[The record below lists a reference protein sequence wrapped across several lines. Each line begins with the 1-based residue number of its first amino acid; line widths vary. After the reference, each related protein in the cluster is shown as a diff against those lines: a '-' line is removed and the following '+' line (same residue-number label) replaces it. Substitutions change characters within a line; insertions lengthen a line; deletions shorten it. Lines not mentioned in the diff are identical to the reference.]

1 MRRGCRSSTFT
12 PNPFRIG
19 SCGSIVRPH
28 ERVTFTPTPFSI
40 GDQRMPVV
48 LVAFRRHLV
57 LALDYV
63 LALVLA
69 LDALGRI
76 CVGIESCEL
85 DGLGRRFHTWIQNGV
100 LSQLGVEGY
109 LNFFLLDLEAFLLSQ
124 PLLFLR
130 LKLGWWKFS
139 KLALL
144 IEEAEASL
152 VAKRVVMLGCV
163 ESSPEAKGGRGKTIS
178 CTFVQRIFS
187 L

>member
-12 PNPFRIG
+12 INQFRIN

-28 ERVTFTPTPFSI
+28 ERVTFIPNPFSI
-40 GDQRMPVV
+40 GDQQLPVV
-48 LVAFRRHLV
+48 LVAFRRHL
-57 LALDYV
+57 
-63 LALVLA
+63 ALVLV
-69 LDALGRI
+69 LDGLGMI

-85 DGLGRRFHTWIQNGV
+85 DGLVRRFHTWIQNGV

-152 VAKRVVMLGCV
+152 VAKRVVVLGCV
-163 ESSPEAKGGRGKTIS
+163 EASPEAKGWRGKTIS